1 VIPNNF
7 QKQLTEW
14 FLSYADSFTSSD
26 IDLQFNIK
34 LKREHSLRV
43 VDEIVAIGKGLG
55 FNTYAYAMA
64 SITALLHDVGRF
76 EQYARYKTF
85 VDRDSV
91 DHALL
96 GIDLLRKQEVLIA
109 LDQKDRELIL
119 TAIEH
124 HNQAAIPE
132 SLTEQERFFCGLL
145 RDADKI
151 DIMRILTD
159 RYREAAQGAK
169 SAVELLLPR
178 GEGIS
183 PEVLADLMAGAI
195 VKFSH
200 VKKSDDFKLLQM
212 AWVFDM
218 NFAPSLRI
226 FKERGYLEELRDVL
240 PDTDAVRKA
249 YAFVETEL
257 ERKILEYREPLLYGN

>member
-1 VIPNNF
+1 VIPDNF
-7 QKQLTEW
+7 QKRLNEW
-14 FLSYADSFTSSD
+14 FSFYTGSFTSSD
-26 IDLQFNIK
+26 ADLQFNLT

-55 FNTYAYAMA
+55 FSEYDQAIA
-64 SITALLHDVGRF
+64 SIAALLHDVGRF

-96 GIDLLRKQEVLIA
+96 GVDLLRKQEA
-109 LDQKDRELIL
+109 LTGLDPLDRELVL

-124 HNQAAIPE
+124 HSQAAVPD
-132 SLTEQERFFCGLL
+132 SLTERERFFCRLL
-145 RDADKI
+145 RDADKL
-151 DIMRILTD
+151 DIIRILTD
-159 RYREAAQGAK
+159 RYREATLGAK
-169 SAVELLLPR
+169 SAIELLLPQ
-178 GEGIS
+178 GGGIS
-183 PEVLADLMAGAI
+183 SDALADLMAGAI

-200 VKKSDDFKLLQM
+200 VKKADDFKLLQM

-226 FKERGYLEELRDVL
+226 FKERGYLEALRDAL
-240 PDTDAVRKA
+240 PETEEMRNA
-249 YAFVETEL
+249 YAFVKKEMEK
-257 ERKILEYREPLLYGN
+257 RVREGE